1 MKADYKKLQ
10 AVLNQ
15 LNQTKETE
23 THRQAK
29 HIAYVHSLSCL
40 GLIPQNL
47 ILLPSIY
54 PRKASSHRISPLL
67 SLQVSERDIQVD
79 NLILTPFI

>member
-29 HIAYVHSLSCL
+29 HIAMLES
-40 GLIPQNL
+40 N
-47 ILLPSIY
+47 
-54 PRKASSHRISPLL
+54 
-67 SLQVSERDIQVD
+67 IQEL
-79 NLILTPFI
+79 NRQL